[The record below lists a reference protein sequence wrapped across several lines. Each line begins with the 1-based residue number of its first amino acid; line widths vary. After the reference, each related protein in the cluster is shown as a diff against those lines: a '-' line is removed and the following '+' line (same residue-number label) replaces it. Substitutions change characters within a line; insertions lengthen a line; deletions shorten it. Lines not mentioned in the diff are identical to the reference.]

1 MTVQYKTIEFH
12 RFGSP
17 EGLLKPENRYIRTS
31 GWDTVATEVS
41 PSIGHR
47 DFLLSLRA
55 LRYLGAAS
63 EGDVLAAQTRLSAE
77 AVSFLPVSIPVPGE
91 LLQLDLVT
99 NAAELWAFPFE
110 ACFARYPD
118 WLASRDDGVVVTRR
132 IRGDFSETTT
142 AWPTT
147 PRVLFAHAP
156 VTADLKQALVD
167 QHVRALTRALDPWGK
182 GKEIGSELLTV
193 KEIGSAGDL
202 SRLHREFKPTFIHLL
217 AHGTVVRGELGL
229 PEDDTWGLR
238 LGKEG
243 ARGTAPADIAEV
255 LSPIDGLPLVVTVAA
270 CDSGHESSVLAK
282 QSVVQ
287 ELHRKGVP
295 VVIGSQLPLTQAGST
310 VLASTFYHRL
320 LQGDDVRSAL
330 HAARVDLKADPAAGH
345 DWLSLVGYVRLP
357 PEGYAE
363 HLHEV
368 GLRMELRLLEAAQ
381 DRADLLAAEGQPALR
396 REEFKEVEQ
405 LMRQRLASLHG
416 RRRYLDKRQDLL
428 DECCGLEA
436 SANKRLAELL
446 FVRGRDASTGDTG
459 ERAALMASRDAYRTA
474 YYASLRSHWLGAQQL
489 ALDVVLTG
497 TVSNPMDWLVV
508 VRAAEVERD
517 RSEDSY
523 WPFGT
528 LVEMALI
535 APRAGQPRDLDG
547 ALAAASLLV
556 ERARTAGKEFAIA
569 STRRQIARYAHW
581 WTAENGYFHGTS
593 DLSADAGLILQ
604 RLDDVS
610 RTRQP
615 GTGHQPV
622 PRPPA

>member
-41 PSIGHR
+41 PSISHR

-118 WLASRDDGVVVTRR
+118 WLATRDDGVVVTRR

-156 VTADLKQALVD
+156 VTADLGQALVD
-167 QHVRALTRALDPWGK
+167 HHVRALTRALDPWGK
-182 GKEIGSELLTV
+182 GKEIGSDLLTV
-193 KEIGSAGDL
+193 TEIASAGDL

-243 ARGTAPADIAEV
+243 ARGTPPADIADV

-295 VVIGSQLPLTQAGST
+295 VVIGSQLPLT
-310 VLASTFYHRL
+310 
-320 LQGDDVRSAL
+320 
-330 HAARVDLKADPAAGH
+330 AARLDGPRLHVLSPPA
-345 DWLSLVGYVRLP
+345 P
-357 PEGYAE
+357 
-363 HLHEV
+363 
-368 GLRMELRLLEAAQ
+368 
-381 DRADLLAAEGQPALR
+381 
-396 REEFKEVEQ
+396 
-405 LMRQRLASLHG
+405 G
-416 RRRYLDKRQDLL
+416 RRRA
-428 DECCGLEA
+428 ECPARRPGGPQGRPRGRSRLVEPGRVCAPATRRLRRAPARGG
-436 SANKRLAELL
+436 SADGVPAPGGRSGSSRRTRRRGAAGAAARG
-446 FVRGRDASTGDTG
+446 VRGS
-459 ERAALMASRDAYRTA
+459 RAADAPAPCVAARPGAATWTSGRT
-474 YYASLRSHWLGAQQL
+474 
-489 ALDVVLTG
+489 
-497 TVSNPMDWLVV
+497 
-508 VRAAEVERD
+508 
-517 RSEDSY
+517 
-523 WPFGT
+523 
-528 LVEMALI
+528 
-535 APRAGQPRDLDG
+535 
-547 ALAAASLLV
+547 
-556 ERARTAGKEFAIA
+556 
-569 STRRQIARYAHW
+569 
-581 WTAENGYFHGTS
+581 
-593 DLSADAGLILQ
+593 
-604 RLDDVS
+604 
-610 RTRQP
+610 
-615 GTGHQPV
+615 
-622 PRPPA
+622 